1 MINCWLTFN
10 SPLFNPGFTQYF
22 QRRIS
27 LLVPHI
33 NETENKIVGLV
44 PDKINRFQFWFWKT
58 DMGLGFHTF
67 LILGGVLVRVG
78 VMFHT
83 FLILGGVLVRVRV
96 MFSSFV
102 VSVCTYSCPL
112 SCVLFHFCVVAYLF
126 HFSQLSFFFV
136 FATSTMCCQI
146 LQWYYIDVTY

>member
-44 PDKINRFQFWFWKT
+44 PNKINRFQFWFWKT
-58 DMGLGFHTF
+58 DMGLG
-67 LILGGVLVRVG
+67 I
-78 VMFHT
+78 HT

-96 MFSSFV
+96 MFSSFG
-102 VSVCTYSCPL
+102 VSVCAYSCPL